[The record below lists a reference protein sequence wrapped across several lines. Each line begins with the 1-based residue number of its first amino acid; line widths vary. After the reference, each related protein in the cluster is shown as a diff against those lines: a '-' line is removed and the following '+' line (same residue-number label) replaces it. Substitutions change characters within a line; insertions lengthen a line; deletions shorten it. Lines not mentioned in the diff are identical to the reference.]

1 MSAALVTLR
10 EGLEAALIVGIIL
23 AYLAKTGNRARFRDV
38 WIGTGAAAAGSV
50 VFGGALFF
58 TIGALEGRAEQ
69 LFEGCALLTAVA
81 VLTWMIFWMRRQALG
96 IRGELEAKVGTAV
109 AAGSAVGLALVAFV
123 SVLREGWETALFLF
137 AVGETS
143 SPAST
148 AVGGVLGL
156 VAAIALGVAFYR
168 GSRHLDLRRFFRW
181 TGLLLI
187 VFAAGLAAHA
197 THELQEAGI
206 LPATIEHLWSTNHIV
221 SEDSTL
227 GEFLAA
233 LFGYASRPSL
243 LQLVVWLGFVGTV
256 VTAFLRPL
264 GRGGGRGGVRP
275 AAAA

>member
-23 AYLAKTGNRARFRDV
+23 AYLKKTGNRARFRDV
-38 WIGTGAAAAGSV
+38 WIGTGVAAALSV
-50 VFGGALFF
+50 VFAGALFF

-69 LFEGCALLTAVA
+69 LFEGFALLTAVA

-96 IRGELEAKVGTAV
+96 LRGELETKVGTAV

-168 GSRHLDLRRFFRW
+168 GSRRLDLRRFFRW

-197 THELQEAGI
+197 THEFQAAGI
-206 LPATIEHLWSTNHIV
+206 LPATIEHLWSTNGIV
-221 SEDSTL
+221 SEDSTV
-227 GEFLAA
+227 GKFLAA
-233 LFGYASRPSL
+233 LFGYSSRPSL

-264 GRGGGRGGVRP
+264 RGGGGRGGARP
-275 AAAA
+275 AAA